1 MPKKNKTACK
11 RRKCQR
17 SRSQRRTRTIRR
29 GGWPSCWSSCWPSR
43 SNRVAPTP
51 SPTQLPQYNSTI
63 ASVAREAQDMV
74 HNSVTTRKAT
84 QDQANLD
91 RRTKHAEDEAERL
104 KQQALRTI
112 ALRKLNEAERIQ
124 YAAQRAV
131 ARATRETKRAEYDI
145 AAAQKKLDAAVRDV
159 PSHMGA
165 VARSHRQSP
174 PGSD

>member
-1 MPKKNKTACK
+1 
-11 RRKCQR
+11 
-17 SRSQRRTRTIRR
+17 
-29 GGWPSCWSSCWPSR
+29 
-43 SNRVAPTP
+43 
-51 SPTQLPQYNSTI
+51 
-63 ASVAREAQDMV
+63 MV

-124 YAAQRAV
+124 DAAQRAV
-131 ARATRETKRAEYDI
+131 ARATRKTKWAEYDI

-159 PSHMGA
+159 PTHMQGA